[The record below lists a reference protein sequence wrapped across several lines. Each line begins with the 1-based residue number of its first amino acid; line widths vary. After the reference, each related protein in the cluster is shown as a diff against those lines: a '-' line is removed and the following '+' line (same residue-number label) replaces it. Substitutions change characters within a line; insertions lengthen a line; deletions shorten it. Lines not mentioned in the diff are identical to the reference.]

1 MGEDA
6 VQNSTVSFY
15 SLSLRRE
22 GWSRYDGICALTADA
37 LFVDEE
43 SCDRGKG
50 TLGDRNADK
59 NNTNHGESLV
69 LAATET

>member
-1 MGEDA
+1 MMPS
-6 VQNSTVSFY
+6 VRQP
-15 SLSLRRE
+15 LML
-22 GWSRYDGICALTADA
+22 C
-37 LFVDEE
+37 FVDGE

-69 LAATET
+69 FAATGT